1 MFNCRTGRREGL
13 NNFLILLLIYIFVRL
28 KRTKKVRLLL
38 RVPIG
43 SRPVYLM
50 RNYRWKSIVK
60 QYQNGVKHPHIGRH
74 FIAKSDIFKSIRVFV
89 HRKLA
94 RHASVDRP
102 MQP

>member
-28 KRTKKVRLLL
+28 KPAKKVRLLL
-38 RVPIG
+38 CMPIG

-50 RNYRWKSIVK
+50 CNYRWKSIVK

-74 FIAKSDIFKSIRVFV
+74 FIAKSDIFKSIKVFV
-89 HRKLA
+89 RHKLA
-94 RHASVDRP
+94 QHASSIAHT
-102 MQP
+102 QP